1 MSQIGPEN
9 PPARLPG
16 ANRAGGAEPK
26 TPEPRKSSLEMRR
39 HPRLY
44 TALAMKCQV
53 SLLEKEKSW
62 DGAGTL
68 KNISF
73 GGVYF
78 TCDDP
83 LPLELGQIRNFS
95 LNTAATDDQL
105 GRPSRLSARGL
116 VVRVERPGAGQAAL
130 GLAVKFLT
138 PLELFPA

>member
-9 PPARLPG
+9 LPARLQG
-16 ANRAGGAEPK
+16 ANRAGGAEPQ
-26 TPEPRKSSLEMRR
+26 TTEPRKSCLEMRL

-44 TALAMKCQV
+44 TALAMKFQV
-53 SLLEKEKSW
+53 SLLEKERSW

-95 LNTAATDDQL
+95 LYPATPGDQW
-105 GRPSRLSARGL
+105 RQPSRLSARGL
-116 VVRVERPGAGQAAL
+116 VVRVERPAPDQAAL

-138 PLELFPA
+138 PLQLFPA